1 MTVTTTGD
9 LPGEVY
15 DVAIIGAG
23 VVGTAIARELAA
35 HRPRIALVEA
45 SGDVGDGTS
54 KANTA
59 ILHTGFDATP
69 GTLEAR
75 LVREG
80 YRRLNTFAAEA
91 GIPVEPLGALLV
103 AWDSEQLAALP
114 ALAEK
119 AARNDCHD
127 TRILGADEVY
137 AREPHL
143 GPGALGALEVPG
155 ESIICPWTTTLAY
168 ATQAVRGGVDLHLN
182 CTAGTITAAG
192 ATAENGHHEIATSR
206 GPLRARFLVNAAGLH
221 SDEIDRRLGHTEFS
235 VTPRRGQLIVFDKF
249 ARGLVGSILLPVPT
263 ALGKGVLVAPTVYGN
278 VMLGPTAEDLDDKHA
293 TGSSAAGL
301 SLLRDK
307 GVRIMP
313 ELLDEEVTAV
323 YAGLRAATEHADF
336 QIRAHPEQAYVAV
349 GGIRSTGLTASMAIA
364 AHVRDLLTDCGLDP
378 GPARELEPPRMPNI
392 GEAFPRPYQRADLI
406 ADDPAYGTVV
416 CHCERVTRGEIRD
429 ALRATVPPGSLDG
442 LRRRTRALGGRCQ
455 GFYCGAAV
463 RAQFDEPRATPAAAP
478 TEARR

>member
-35 HRPRIALVEA
+35 HPLRIALVEA
-45 SGDVGDGTS
+45 SDDVGDGTS

-69 GTLEAR
+69 GTLEAG

-80 YRRLNTFAAEA
+80 YRRLNTYAAEA

-127 TRILGADEVY
+127 TRILDADEVY

-168 ATQAVRGGVDLHLN
+168 ATQAVRAGADLHLN
-182 CTAGTITAAG
+182 CTAGAITPSG
-192 ATAENGHHEIATSR
+192 TAGHHEIATTR
-206 GPLRARFLVNAAGLH
+206 GPLRARYLVNAAGLH

-249 ARGLVGSILLPVPT
+249 ARDLVGHILLPVPT
-263 ALGKGVLVAPTVYGN
+263 ARGKGVLVAPTVYGN

-301 SLLRDK
+301 TLLRDK
-307 GVRIMP
+307 GARIMP

-323 YAGLRAATEHADF
+323 YAGLRAATEHPDF
-336 QIRAHPEQAYVAV
+336 QIRAHPEQRYVAV

-364 AHVRDLLTDCGLDP
+364 AHVRDLLTRCGLDP

-406 ADDPAYGTVV
+406 AADPAYGTVV

-463 RAQFDEPRATPAAAP
+463 RAQFDEARATPAATP

>member
-35 HRPRIALVEA
+35 HPLRIALVEA
-45 SGDVGDGTS
+45 SDDVGDGTS

-59 ILHTGFDATP
+59 ILHTGFDAAP
-69 GTLEAR
+69 GTLEAG

-80 YRRLNTFAAEA
+80 YRRLNTYAAEA

-119 AARNDCHD
+119 AVRNDCHD
-127 TRILGADEVY
+127 TRILDADEVY
-137 AREPHL
+137 AREPRL

-168 ATQAVRGGVDLHLN
+168 ATQAVDAGADLHLN
-182 CTAGTITAAG
+182 CTAGAIATGG
-192 ATAENGHHEIATSR
+192 AHGHHEIATSR
-206 GPLRARFLVNAAGLH
+206 GPLRARYLVNAAGLY

-249 ARGLVGSILLPVPT
+249 ARGLVSHILLPVPT
-263 ALGKGVLVAPTVYGN
+263 ARGKGVLVAPTVYGN

-301 SLLRDK
+301 ALLRDK
-307 GVRIMP
+307 GARIMP
-313 ELLDEEVTAV
+313 ELLEEEVTAV

-336 QIRAHPEQAYVAV
+336 QIRAHPEQRYVAV

-364 AHVRDLLTDCGLDP
+364 AHVRDLLTRCGLDP
-378 GPARELEPPRMPNI
+378 GPAQEREPPRMPNI

-406 ADDPAYGTVV
+406 AADPAYGTVV

-463 RAQFDEPRATPAAAP
+463 RAQFDEARATPAAAP
-478 TEARR
+478 VEARR

>member
-23 VVGTAIARELAA
+23 VVGTAIARELAR
-35 HRPRIALVEA
+35 HRLRIALVEA
-45 SGDVGDGTS
+45 SDDVGNGTS

-80 YRRLNTFAAEA
+80 YRRLTAYAAET
-91 GIPVEPLGALLV
+91 GIPLEPLGALLV
-103 AWDSEQLAALP
+103 AWDAEQLAALP
-114 ALAEK
+114 PLAEK
-119 AARNDCHD
+119 AVRNGYEE
-127 TRILGADEVY
+127 TSILDAEAVY

-168 ATQAVRGGVDLHLN
+168 ATQAVRAGVALHLN
-182 CTAGTITAAG
+182 CPAG
-192 ATAENGHHEIATSR
+192 AITTGADHHEIATPR
-206 GPLRARFLVNAAGLH
+206 GVLRTRHLVNAAGLY
-221 SDEIDRRLGHTEFS
+221 SDEINRRLGHEEFT

-249 ARGLVGSILLPVPT
+249 ARGLVDHILLPVPT

-278 VMLGPTAEDLDDKHA
+278 VMLGPTAEDLGDKTA
-293 TGSSAAGL
+293 TGSSADGL
-301 SLLRDK
+301 ASLREK
-307 GVRIMP
+307 GARIMP
-313 ELLDEEVTAV
+313 ELLAEEVTAV
-323 YAGLRAATEHADF
+323 YAGLRAATEHGDF
-336 QIRAHPEQAYVAV
+336 QIHADPGRRYVAV

-364 AHVRDLLTDCGLDP
+364 AHVTELLTECGLDP
-378 GPARELEPPRMPNI
+378 GPEREIEPVRMPTI

-406 ADDPAYGTVV
+406 AADPAYGTVV

-429 ALRATVPPGSLDG
+429 ALTATVPPGSLDG

-455 GFYCGAAV
+455 GFFCGAAV
-463 RAQFDEPRATPAAAP
+463 RAQFDAATAAQDR